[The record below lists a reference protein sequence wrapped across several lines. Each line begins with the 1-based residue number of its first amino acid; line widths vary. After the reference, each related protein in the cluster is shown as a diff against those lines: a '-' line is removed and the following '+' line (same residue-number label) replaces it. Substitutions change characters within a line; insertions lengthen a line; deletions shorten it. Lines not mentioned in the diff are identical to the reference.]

1 MGINL
6 RKNNKNYSKNK
17 LYNQIYNKIQ
27 QKIGKISSLQI
38 FNSIIIAKPTILLNI
53 LQNNYVN
60 LAVN

>member
-17 LYNQIYNKIQ
+17 LYNQIYNKTWQI
-27 QKIGKISSLQI
+27 IGKISSLQI
-38 FNSIIIAKPTILLNI
+38 FNSIIIAKPTILSNI